1 MSNIRI
7 AAVGLSGFA
16 GRRLRPSALH
26 ATAEAL
32 GHGRSGSTR
41 EIPLRNANHGMHC
54 LEPSSRLVHC
64 TDLLHVSVNFTLAA
78 SDCAFSTAPY
88 VDCAFSTTAPEAM
101 HDDFVERFVTKLSD
115 SDLRFY
121 CIAALLDP
129 SMKQWH
135 WPGCQR
141 DLSFAQLAFNEEY
154 DKNWAPPIA
163 EIVAEPVVAPPH
175 RATAPRWQGSMDFA
189 FESAA
194 APPPGPVALTPTVAV
209 APPQSEAQGYLATT
223 FNVDFQSE
231 AALLDFWR
239 MHEKRFPNLA
249 RMARQFLGCPASS
262 ASVERIFS
270 VAGQFFDD
278 LRRKMGADVLEELMW
293 AAINKGSRRKQGE

>member
-1 MSNIRI
+1 
-7 AAVGLSGFA
+7 
-16 GRRLRPSALH
+16 
-26 ATAEAL
+26 
-32 GHGRSGSTR
+32 
-41 EIPLRNANHGMHC
+41 
-54 LEPSSRLVHC
+54 
-64 TDLLHVSVNFTLAA
+64 
-78 SDCAFSTAPY
+78 
-88 VDCAFSTTAPEAM
+88 
-101 HDDFVERFVTKLSD
+101 
-115 SDLRFY
+115 
-121 CIAALLDP
+121 
-129 SMKQWH
+129 MKQWH

-163 EIVAEPVVAPPH
+163 ETVAEPMVAPPH

-189 FESAA
+189 FESVGAAA
-194 APPPGPVALTPTVAV
+194 APPTGPVVLTPTVAV
-209 APPQSEAQGYLATT
+209 VPPQSEAQRYLART

-239 MHEKRFPNLA
+239 MHEKSFPNLA

-278 LRRKMGADVLEELMW
+278 LRRQMADEVLEDLMW
-293 AAINKGSRRKQGE
+293 AAINKGSRGKHGE

>member
-1 MSNIRI
+1 MQAKNY
-7 AAVGLSGFA
+7 
-16 GRRLRPSALH
+16 P
-26 ATAEAL
+26 T
-32 GHGRSGSTR
+32 
-41 EIPLRNANHGMHC
+41 ANHFLAGVDY
-54 LEPSSRLVHC
+54 LIASSAAEVPVQYPDDPRLIPA
-64 TDLLHVSVNFTLAA
+64 TELHPTTRAA
-78 SDCAFSTAPY
+78 RQ
-88 VDCAFSTTAPEAM
+88 AM

-163 EIVAEPVVAPPH
+163 ETVAEPMVAPPH

-189 FESAA
+189 FESVGADA
-194 APPPGPVALTPTVAV
+194 APPPGPVVLTPTVAV
-209 APPQSEAQGYLATT
+209 VPPQSEAQRYLATT

-231 AALLDFWR
+231 AALLVFWR
-239 MHEKRFPNLA
+239 MHEKSFPNLA

-278 LRRKMGADVLEELMW
+278 LRRQMADEVLEDLMW
-293 AAINKGSRRKQGE
+293 AAINKGSRGKHGE

>member
-1 MSNIRI
+1 
-7 AAVGLSGFA
+7 VGLSGFA
-16 GRRLRPSALH
+16 GRTLH

-41 EIPLRNANHGMHC
+41 EIPLRNANVWEKYHGMHC
-54 LEPSSRLVHC
+54 LEPSSRPVQYPDDPRLIPA
-64 TDLLHVSVNFTLAA
+64 TELHPITLAA
-78 SDCAFSTAPY
+78 RQ
-88 VDCAFSTTAPEAM
+88 AM

-135 WPGCQR
+135 WPDCQR

-223 FNVDFQSE
+223 FNVNFQSE